1 MPYKDSHTL
10 KTPRPAQHRH
20 AEFDRFKK
28 ANRAEL
34 NAIESHVVDLHENSV
49 AVARELRKIKA
60 QQIANAVLGV
70 ATVVGLTLA
79 HHHKK

>member
-1 MPYKDSHTL
+1 MSYPNSHKSDTH
-10 KTPRPAQHRH
+10 RPAQHRH
-20 AEFDRFKK
+20 ADFDKFKK

-60 QQIANAVLGV
+60 QQITQAVLGV

>member
-34 NAIESHVVDLHENSV
+34 NGIEQNVIDLHENSV
-49 AVARELRKIKA
+49 AVARE
-60 QQIANAVLGV
+60 
-70 ATVVGLTLA
+70 
-79 HHHKK
+79 

>member
-1 MPYKDSHTL
+1 MPHQNSDSL

-20 AEFDRFKK
+20 VEFDKFRK

-34 NAIESHVVDLHENSV
+34 NGIENNILDLHENSV

-60 QQIANAVLGV
+60 QQIAGLVTGV
-70 ATVVGLTLA
+70 ATIIGLTIA

>member
-20 AEFDRFKK
+20 AEFDKFKK

-34 NAIESHVVDLHENSV
+34 NGIEQNVIDLHENSV
-49 AVARELRKIKA
+49 AVARELRKIKT
-60 QQIANAVLGV
+60 QQVAGLVAGV
-70 ATVVGLTLA
+70 ATVIGLMMA
-79 HHHKK
+79 HHHNK

>member
-1 MPYKDSHTL
+1 MPHQNSDSL

-20 AEFDRFKK
+20 VEFDRFRK

-34 NAIESHVVDLHENSV
+34 NGIEQNIIDLHGDSV
-49 AVARELRKIKA
+49 AIARELRKIKT
-60 QQIANAVLGV
+60 QQLAGLVTCV
-70 ATVVGLTLA
+70 ATVIGLTIA

>member
-34 NAIESHVVDLHENSV
+34 NAIESHVVDLHDNSV

-60 QQIANAVLGV
+60 QQITQAVLGV